1 MNMIDWSLVGLI
13 RFTMNVGSVVRAA
26 LVRRIDDSRG
36 TTWIV
41 LLSLPLSLTL
51 FVPCGGLTLTL

>member
-1 MNMIDWSLVGLI
+1 MELDGMNMIDWSLVGLI
-13 RFTMNVGSVVRAA
+13 RFTINVGSVVGAA

-41 LLSLPLSLTL
+41 LLSLPLSLPFYFRVTD
-51 FVPCGGLTLTL
+51 